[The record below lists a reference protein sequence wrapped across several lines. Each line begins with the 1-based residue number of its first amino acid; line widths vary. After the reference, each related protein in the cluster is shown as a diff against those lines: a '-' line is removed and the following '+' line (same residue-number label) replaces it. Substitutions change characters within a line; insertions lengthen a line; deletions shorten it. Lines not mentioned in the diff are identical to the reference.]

1 VALQIPVRMRAPIK
15 FVIHVVVGGILF
27 LVVALVAVLIA
38 AAVKALESL
47 HVASPWLIQGLE
59 TAEKVVFWVDMAV
72 FGLLLLAE
80 ILRLIRGVLKDW
92 RRDDQ

>member
-1 VALQIPVRMRAPIK
+1 MAVRLPVRMKAPVK
-15 FVIHVVVGGILF
+15 FVIHVVVGAVLF

-59 TAEKVVFWVDMAV
+59 TAEKVVFWVDMGV
-72 FGLLLLAE
+72 FGLLLIAE
-80 ILRLIRGVLKDW
+80 ILRLIRGVLQDW
-92 RRDDQ
+92 SGDGE